1 MVDKYYET
9 CKMFYCETMDG
20 IARGVTPDR
29 EGGENMRIEAYNA
42 VSQIYSAKKTGKVN
56 NVASAYGR
64 DQVQISSI
72 GKDIQTA
79 KAAVAN
85 SSDIRSEITE
95 PIKAAIANG
104 TYNVSNDDFASKL
117 LAKYEEKLG
126 F

>member
-1 MVDKYYET
+1 MV
-9 CKMFYCETMDG
+9 
-20 IARGVTPDR
+20 
-29 EGGENMRIEAYNA
+29 MRIEAYNA
-42 VSQIYSAKKTGKVN
+42 VSQIYSAKKPGKVN
-56 NVASAYGR
+56 KTSAAYGR

-85 SSDIRSEITE
+85 SSDIRKEITE
-95 PIKAAIANG
+95 PIKNAIANG